1 MTEANANDEKTGE
14 KEDFSLGHSGGV
26 ASEEPPLL
34 VGGREVN
41 LKWVQNICFNKW

>member
-1 MTEANANDEKTGE
+1 MFPKAKMTEANANDEKTGE
-14 KEDFSLGHSGGV
+14 KEDFSGGV

-41 LKWVQNICFNKW
+41 LK

>member
-26 ASEEPPLL
+26 ASEELPP
-34 VGGREVN
+34 VTCWKQRGQSHVSAEHMY
-41 LKWVQNICFNKW
+41 